1 MKFTF
6 LGHACFTLEVNE
18 TTLLFDPFISGN
30 PKASGLDIA
39 DVKCDYILITHGHA
53 DHIADAV
60 AIAKANDATC
70 IASYE
75 VIQWL
80 GNQGIEKGHP
90 MNLGGKWKFDF
101 GTVKMVNALHSSS
114 FPDGSY
120 AGPASGFILTL
131 GDKTVYFAGDTALM
145 EEMSHWGDQYDFDQ
159 VILPVGDN
167 FTMGYE
173 DAALAAKRLQS
184 KHAIGVH
191 FDTFPYIEI
200 DHQAAKEAFAAQ
212 EVGLSLP
219 AIGES
224 IEI

>member
-6 LGHACFTLEVNE
+6 LGHACFTIESNG

-30 PKASGLDIA
+30 LKASGINIA
-39 DVKCDYILITHGHA
+39 DVKCDYILITHGHG

-60 AIAKANDATC
+60 AIAQANGATC
-70 IASYE
+70 ISSFE

-80 GNQGIEKGHP
+80 GNQGVDKGHP
-90 MNLGGKWKFDF
+90 MNLGGKWNFDF

-120 AGPASGFILTL
+120 AGPASGFILEWDEKTL
-131 GDKTVYFAGDTALM
+131 YFAGDTALM
-145 EEMSHWGDQYDFDQ
+145 ADMNRWGESYDFDH

-167 FTMGYE
+167 FTMGFE
-173 DAALAAKRLQS
+173 DAALAAKRLRSQQ
-184 KHAIGVH
+184 AIGVH

-200 DHQAAKEAFAAQ
+200 DHAAAIDAFAAK
-212 EVGLSLP
+212 GIHLTLP
-219 AIGES
+219 EIGQS
-224 IEI
+224 IEL